1 MVSVAIFSGDALK
14 GKHALITG
22 ATGGIGRATALRI
35 ASMGAAVTITG
46 RNAEKLNELQDE
58 LLQRLPAAQ
67 VHAVAADLV
76 VEEDRRR
83 LIAEAEGRNG
93 PISLLVNN
101 AGVYRFG
108 TVEELSQADLEELM
122 RINFTAAVLLTQL
135 VYRGMKQRREGAIV
149 NVSSLSGLRGSY
161 GHTAYAASKFAL
173 IGFTHCLAVEAIKHN
188 VRVNAVCPGFVDTE
202 MGYDV
207 IRRQAA
213 ANRVSFE
220 EQLERTNA
228 GIPSGRI
235 TTPEEVANAI
245 AFLLTDAAANIVGE
259 SLKIS
264 GGAVLR

>member
-1 MVSVAIFSGDALK
+1 
-14 GKHALITG
+14 
-22 ATGGIGRATALRI
+22 
-35 ASMGAAVTITG
+35 
-46 RNAEKLNELQDE
+46 
-58 LLQRLPAAQ
+58 
-67 VHAVAADLV
+67 
-76 VEEDRRR
+76 
-83 LIAEAEGRNG
+83 
-93 PISLLVNN
+93 
-101 AGVYRFG
+101 
-108 TVEELSQADLEELM
+108 
-122 RINFTAAVLLTQL
+122 
-135 VYRGMKQRREGAIV
+135 
-149 NVSSLSGLRGSY
+149 SLSGLRGGY

-228 GIPSGRI
+228 GIPSGRT

-245 AFLLTDAAANIVGE
+245 AFLLTDAAASIVGE

-264 GGAVLR
+264 GGAVLRQTSLCCFDGDEDGTAGDVGDFQLSVFPLVVQVTVGVRRFLLLAVQPNLKPISVGRGQFLRDFRRFAGRQFGQFVRFDPRFFHNKMSSFGISFGIVYTVRHQP